1 MRPLTLEDPRT
12 VGPYRTLVR
21 LGAGGMGVVYLARSA
36 GGSLA
41 AVKVIRA
48 EHAADPGFRARFRR
62 EAETAARITGPWV
75 VPVLGADTEAREPWL
90 ATAFVPG
97 PSLAQ
102 VVAAGGPLPAVT
114 VRALGSRLA
123 EALVVVH
130 EAGLIHRDVKP
141 GNVLLALDGPRLID
155 FGIARH
161 EGATALTATGAV
173 IGTPGYLAP
182 EQASAGALGPPCDVF
197 SLGCVLVYAATGR
210 GPFGEGG
217 GAGALFRTVHEEP
230 DLTGVP
236 PGSAS
241 LIAACLAKD
250 PAARPTASRVR
261 DALAGGGEAVPD
273 LAGRAVPDP
282 DRPEP
287 SAPGASRDPRESLR
301 AAPDLAGR
309 VAPDPAGRVMPDPA
323 GRAVPDPAGRVAPD
337 PAGRAAPDLA
347 GRAVPDPAGRVAPDP
362 AGRVAPDPAG
372 RAVPD
377 LAGRAVPDP
386 DRPEPSAPRASR
398 DPRESLRAAP
408 DPGESA
414 ARGES
419 PRTASALTPWQAPAG
434 LPALIAER
442 SAAALALPDPEPLPT
457 TPTPAGDE
465 TGRDEAAGHEATG
478 QEGGPTRRRVLTGA
492 AAGAVLLVGGSAAGW
507 NALWGRGGRAGG
519 SPAGSG
525 DSPTYTI
532 GLHTDLGGPGRATG
546 LAHQRGAQLAV
557 ADHNSRKDKA
567 FRLALRAEDDRGDP
581 AAALRVAERLAA
593 DPAVIAVLGPTG
605 AVLREELVQRY
616 GAARLAN
623 VVVAAGSSTV
633 ESGTGLH
640 LCVTRPLDRML
651 TPGLISYLT
660 RTRPATRILLVED
673 AADPGLAG
681 EVGSA
686 FREATPTGATLL
698 EHPLARGDAGFGAVA
713 RKAVAGRADAVV
725 LGGGDASRA
734 ARLATALTAEGFTGA
749 RVAAGPALG
758 PAFLD
763 GAGEAADGWVSAEAY
778 TDPAALPAARAFTA
792 AHRKRFGAPPAT
804 WAAEAYD
811 AVGLIARAAGTTSA
825 SDEVRS
831 GIGGRL
837 VRTEHRGIVRTLAF
851 TASTRQMRMPDG
863 IFLYRI
869 EKGRPR
875 FLGPY
880 EEVREAPDGSGR

>member
-1 MRPLTLEDPRT
+1 MRPLTSEDPRA

-62 EAETAARITGPWV
+62 EAEAAARITGPWV

-102 VVAAGGPLPAVT
+102 VVAAGGPLPPVT

-123 EALVVVH
+123 EALAAVH

-182 EQASAGALGPPCDVF
+182 EQASAGPLGPPCDVF

-236 PGSAS
+236 PGLTP

-261 DALAGGGEAVPD
+261 DAPAADREA
-273 LAGRAVPDP
+273 AP
-282 DRPEP
+282 DR
-287 SAPGASRDPRESLR
+287 SAPRDPRESLR
-301 AAPDLAGR
+301 AAPA
-309 VAPDPAGRVMPDPA
+309 
-323 GRAVPDPAGRVAPD
+323 
-337 PAGRAAPDLA
+337 
-347 GRAVPDPAGRVAPDP
+347 
-362 AGRVAPDPAG
+362 
-372 RAVPD
+372 
-377 LAGRAVPDP
+377 
-386 DRPEPSAPRASR
+386 
-398 DPRESLRAAP
+398 
-408 DPGESA
+408 PGEPPAEALPPIPGDAPLPSEA
-414 ARGES
+414 PA
-419 PRTASALTPWQAPAG
+419 PALTPWQSPAG
-434 LPALIAER
+434 LPVLIAER

-457 TPTPAGDE
+457 TLTPAGDE
-465 TGRDEAAGHEATG
+465 TAGDRATGDEAVDR
-478 QEGGPTRRRVLTGA
+478 GPTRRRVLTGA

-507 NALWGRGGRAGG
+507 NALWGRGSRAGG

-525 DSPTYTI
+525 ESPTYTI
-532 GLHTDLGGPGRATG
+532 GLHADLGGPGRATG

-567 FRLALRAEDDRGDP
+567 FRLALRTEDDAGDP
-581 AAALRVAERLAA
+581 AAALRVAGRLAA
-593 DPAVIAVLGPTG
+593 DPTVIAVLGPTG
-605 AVLREELVQRY
+605 GVLREDLVQRY
-616 GAARLAN
+616 GEARLAT

-633 ESGTGLH
+633 ETGTGLH

-660 RTRPATRILLVED
+660 RTSPATRILLVED

-681 EVGSA
+681 EIGST
-686 FREATPTGATLL
+686 FREAALTGVTLL
-698 EHPLARGDAGFGAVA
+698 EHPLARGDAAFGAVA
-713 RKAVAGRADAVV
+713 RKAVSSGADAVV
-725 LGGGDASRA
+725 HAGGDASRA
-734 ARLATALTAEGFTGA
+734 ARLATALAGEGFTGA

-763 GAGEAADGWVSAEAY
+763 GAGAAADGWVFAEAY
-778 TDPAALPAARAFTA
+778 ADPAALPAARAFTA

-825 SDEVRS
+825 SGEVRS

-851 TASTRQMRMPDG
+851 DASTRQVRIPDG
-863 IFLYRI
+863 IFLHRI
-869 EKGRPR
+869 EEGRPR

-880 EEVREAPDGSGR
+880 GEVREASGGSGR

>member
-1 MRPLTLEDPRT
+1 MRPLTSEDPRA

-62 EAETAARITGPWV
+62 EAEAAARITGPWV

-102 VVAAGGPLPAVT
+102 VVAAGGPLPPVT

-123 EALVVVH
+123 EALAAVH

-182 EQASAGALGPPCDVF
+182 EQASAGPLGPPCDVF

-236 PGSAS
+236 PGLTP

-261 DALAGGGEAVPD
+261 DAPAADGEA
-273 LAGRAVPDP
+273 AP
-282 DRPEP
+282 DR
-287 SAPGASRDPRESLR
+287 SASRDPREALR
-301 AAPDLAGR
+301 AAPAPGES
-309 VAPDPAGRVMPDPA
+309 PDPAEALPPIPGDAPLPSEAPA
-323 GRAVPDPAGRVAPD
+323 P
-337 PAGRAAPDLA
+337 
-347 GRAVPDPAGRVAPDP
+347 
-362 AGRVAPDPAG
+362 
-372 RAVPD
+372 
-377 LAGRAVPDP
+377 
-386 DRPEPSAPRASR
+386 
-398 DPRESLRAAP
+398 
-408 DPGESA
+408 
-414 ARGES
+414 
-419 PRTASALTPWQAPAG
+419 ALTPWQPPAG

-457 TPTPAGDE
+457 TLTPAGDE
-465 TGRDEAAGHEATG
+465 TAGDRATGDEAVGR
-478 QEGGPTRRRVLTGA
+478 GPTRRRVLTGA

-507 NALWGRGGRAGG
+507 NALWGRGSRAGG

-525 DSPTYTI
+525 EPPTYMI
-532 GLHTDLGGPGRATG
+532 GLHADLGGPGRATG

-557 ADHNSRKDKA
+557 ADHNSREDKA
-567 FRLALRAEDDRGDP
+567 FRLALRTEDDAGDP
-581 AAALRVAERLAA
+581 AAALRVAGRLAA

-605 AVLREELVQRY
+605 GVLREDLVQRY
-616 GAARLAN
+616 GEARLAT

-633 ESGTGLH
+633 ETGTGLH

-660 RTRPATRILLVED
+660 RTSPATRILLVED

-681 EVGSA
+681 EIGST
-686 FREATPTGATLL
+686 FREAALTGVTLL
-698 EHPLARGDAGFGAVA
+698 EHPLARGDAAFGAIA
-713 RKAVAGRADAVV
+713 RKAVSSGADAVV
-725 LGGGDASRA
+725 HAGGDASRA
-734 ARLATALTAEGFTGA
+734 ARLATALAGEGFTGA

-763 GAGEAADGWVSAEAY
+763 GAGAAADGWVFAEAY
-778 TDPAALPAARAFTA
+778 ADPAALPAARTFTA

-825 SDEVRS
+825 SGEVRS

-851 TASTRQMRMPDG
+851 DASTRQVRIPDG
-863 IFLYRI
+863 IFLHRI

-880 EEVREAPDGSGR
+880 GEVREASGGSGR

>member
-1 MRPLTLEDPRT
+1 MRPLTSEDPRT

-62 EAETAARITGPWV
+62 EAEAAARITGPWV

-102 VVAAGGPLPAVT
+102 VVAAGGPLPPVT

-123 EALVVVH
+123 EALAAVH

-182 EQASAGALGPPCDVF
+182 EQASAGPLGPPCDVF

-236 PGSAS
+236 SGLTP

-261 DALAGGGEAVPD
+261 DASAADGEPA
-273 LAGRAVPDP
+273 PDP
-282 DRPEP
+282 GETPHPGDFRPPAPARPRP
-287 SAPGASRDPRESLR
+287 SDPRESLR
-301 AAPDLAGR
+301 AAPASSEPPHPGR
-309 VAPDPAGRVMPDPA
+309 EEAADPVPPPLPDPAGALPPVPGEPPDPA
-323 GRAVPDPAGRVAPD
+323 PP
-337 PAGRAAPDLA
+337 
-347 GRAVPDPAGRVAPDP
+347 
-362 AGRVAPDPAG
+362 
-372 RAVPD
+372 
-377 LAGRAVPDP
+377 
-386 DRPEPSAPRASR
+386 
-398 DPRESLRAAP
+398 AAP
-408 DPGESA
+408 DPGEP
-414 ARGES
+414 
-419 PRTASALTPWQAPAG
+419 PRTAPTSWQPPAG

-457 TPTPAGDE
+457 TLTPAGDA
-465 TGRDEAAGHEATG
+465 TAGHEATG

-507 NALWGRGGRAGG
+507 NALGGRGGRAGG

-525 DSPTYTI
+525 EAPTYTI
-532 GLHTDLGGPGRATG
+532 GLHADLGGPGRATG
-546 LAHQRGAQLAV
+546 LAQQRGAQLAV
-557 ADHNSRKDKA
+557 ADHNSPEDTA
-567 FRLALRAEDDRGDP
+567 FRLALRTEDDAGDP
-581 AAALRVAERLAA
+581 AAALRVAGRLAA
-593 DPAVIAVLGPTG
+593 DPAVVAVLGPTG
-605 AVLREELVQRY
+605 AVLRADLVQRY
-616 GAARLAN
+616 GEARLAT
-623 VVVAAGSSTV
+623 VVVAAGTSTV
-633 ESGTGLH
+633 ESGTGLN

-660 RTRPATRILLVED
+660 RTSPAARILLVED

-681 EVGSA
+681 EIGSA

-713 RKAVAGRADAVV
+713 RKAVSSGADAVV
-725 LGGGDASRA
+725 LGGGDPSRA
-734 ARLATALTAEGFTGA
+734 ARLATALTGEGFTGA
-749 RVAAGPALG
+749 RVGVGPALG

-763 GAGEAADGWVSAEAY
+763 GAGAAADGWVFAEAY
-778 TDPAALPAARAFTA
+778 ADPAALPAARAFTA

-825 SDEVRS
+825 SGEVRS

-851 TASTRQMRMPDG
+851 DASTRQVRIPDG
-863 IFLYRI
+863 IFLHRI
-869 EKGRPR
+869 ENGRPR

-880 EEVREAPDGSGR
+880 EEVRETSGGSGR

>member
-1 MRPLTLEDPRT
+1 MRPLTSEDPRT

-36 GGSLA
+36 GGALA

-102 VVAAGGPLPAVT
+102 VVAAGGPLPPVT

-123 EALVVVH
+123 EALVAVH
-130 EAGLIHRDVKP
+130 EAVLIHRDVKP

-182 EQASAGALGPPCDVF
+182 EQASAGPLGPPCDVF

-230 DLTGVP
+230 DLTGIP
-236 PGSAS
+236 PGLAP

-261 DALAGGGEAVPD
+261 DALAGGGEAAPGP
-273 LAGRAVPDP
+273 AGRAVPGPAGRVMPDP

-287 SAPGASRDPRESLR
+287 PEPSAPSASRDPRESLR
-301 AAPDLAGR
+301 AA
-309 VAPDPAGRVMPDPA
+309 
-323 GRAVPDPAGRVAPD
+323 
-337 PAGRAAPDLA
+337 
-347 GRAVPDPAGRVAPDP
+347 
-362 AGRVAPDPAG
+362 
-372 RAVPD
+372 
-377 LAGRAVPDP
+377 
-386 DRPEPSAPRASR
+386 S
-398 DPRESLRAAP
+398 
-408 DPGESA
+408 DPGEPPAS
-414 ARGES
+414 GES
-419 PRTASALTPWQAPAG
+419 PRTAPVLTPWQAPAG

-465 TGRDEAAGHEATG
+465 TAGDETSGHEAAGKG
-478 QEGGPTRRRVLTGA
+478 GGPARRRVLTAG
-492 AAGAVLLVGGSAAGW
+492 AAGAVLLVGGSAAVW
-507 NALWGRGGRAGG
+507 NALRGRGTGAGG
-519 SPAGSG
+519 PSAGAG

-532 GLHTDLGGPGRATG
+532 GLHADLGGPGRATG

-557 ADHNSRKDKA
+557 ADHNSREDKA
-567 FRLALRAEDDRGDP
+567 FRLALRTEDDRGDP

-640 LCVTRPLDRML
+640 LCVTRPLDDML
-651 TPGLISYLT
+651 TPGLISHLA
-660 RTRPATRILLVED
+660 RTTPAGRILLVED

-681 EVGSA
+681 EVGRG
-686 FREATPTGATLL
+686 FRESAPTGATLI

-713 RKAVAGRADAVV
+713 RKAVTGRADAVV

-734 ARLATALTAEGFTGA
+734 ARLATALAGEGFTGA

-763 GAGEAADGWVSAEAY
+763 GAGEEADGWVFAEAY
-778 TDPAALPAARAFTA
+778 ADPAALPAARAFTA
-792 AHRKRFGAPPAT
+792 AHLGRFGAPPAT

-811 AVGLIARAAGTTSA
+811 AVGLIARAAGATSA
-825 SDEVRS
+825 SGEVRS
-831 GIGGRL
+831 GIGGRI

-851 TASTRQMRMPDG
+851 TASIRRVRMPDG

-869 EKGRPR
+869 EQGRPR

-880 EEVREAPDGSGR
+880 EEVREASDGSGR